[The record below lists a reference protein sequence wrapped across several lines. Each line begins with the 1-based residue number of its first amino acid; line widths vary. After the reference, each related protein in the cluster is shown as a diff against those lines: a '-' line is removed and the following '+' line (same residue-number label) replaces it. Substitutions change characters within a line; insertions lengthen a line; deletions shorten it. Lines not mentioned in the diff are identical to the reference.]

1 MANEGL
7 KDSVEKTGKSG
18 EVTDATVS
26 AASAEKEGKRDTLEG
41 VADTADQKVEEIMR
55 EAALSKPAKPV
66 RPSTVK
72 DPEVTTAPEVDPIA
86 VRDAKVSQ
94 VRIDSLWDSYCVA
107 VPSNLKCAHPT
118 VAK

>member
-55 EAALSKPAKPV
+55 EAALNKPARPV
-66 RPSTVK
+66 RPPTVK
-72 DPEVTTAPEVDPIA
+72 DPQVAVPEVDPVVA
-86 VRDAKVSQ
+86 RDAKVSQ

-107 VPSNLKCAHPT
+107 VPSNLKCAQPA